1 MTGKSKDNTLLR
13 ILSASGYDGRKIPVI
28 VLVVIF
34 AFVVD
39 ICVSN
44 ASSFMVD
51 KLVSTDGIA
60 LFIAISAVYIVGQ
73 QLILG
78 FTRAK
83 SKEIRIKAP
92 NLNAIDKVMTI
103 TQYVLA
109 AIVVFVIVQII
120 VVSYYH
126 SAALIATTTISNAIA
141 SVVLAVLAGQF
152 FKSYLSSKRSIVL
165 LLYGLS
171 SATLAFSLVATLV
184 FFDTLLLNAPA
195 AISAESE
202 VTFPFFEPGSA
213 MGQLRDVYSY
223 SSIAAFLLFVG
234 STAVLLHHYSQRIG
248 RIIYWI
254 IVGVPVVY
262 FLSQILTLWPILSQP
277 SPDVSELYTLYLL
290 TFYTLSPMAGGILFG
305 VAFWTA
311 ARSIR
316 HNSIVKDYM
325 NISGY
330 GIVLLL
336 VSSTASVAGASYPP
350 FGLASLSFVGLSSY
364 LILVGLYSA
373 AVSVSQDSKLRSY
386 IRNSVAKELE
396 LIGSIGSTRM
406 KQEIEKKVINI
417 AKDYSDSMA
426 DQSGIQLSAGE
437 DDIKHYLDQ
446 VLKEVKYKKSDIES
460 SGDSEKRRRGPE
472 SSEGV

>member
-171 SATLAFSLVATLV
+171 SATLAFSLVAT
-184 FFDTLLLNAPA
+184 
-195 AISAESE
+195 
-202 VTFPFFEPGSA
+202 
-213 MGQLRDVYSY
+213 
-223 SSIAAFLLFVG
+223 
-234 STAVLLHHYSQRIG
+234 
-248 RIIYWI
+248 
-254 IVGVPVVY
+254 
-262 FLSQILTLWPILSQP
+262 
-277 SPDVSELYTLYLL
+277 
-290 TFYTLSPMAGGILFG
+290 
-305 VAFWTA
+305 
-311 ARSIR
+311 
-316 HNSIVKDYM
+316 
-325 NISGY
+325 
-330 GIVLLL
+330 
-336 VSSTASVAGASYPP
+336 
-350 FGLASLSFVGLSSY
+350 
-364 LILVGLYSA
+364 
-373 AVSVSQDSKLRSY
+373 
-386 IRNSVAKELE
+386 
-396 LIGSIGSTRM
+396 
-406 KQEIEKKVINI
+406 
-417 AKDYSDSMA
+417 
-426 DQSGIQLSAGE
+426 
-437 DDIKHYLDQ
+437 
-446 VLKEVKYKKSDIES
+446 
-460 SGDSEKRRRGPE
+460 
-472 SSEGV
+472 